1 MSNSYYNSTYS
12 NPGAGAQD
20 GGGSNAYNYNYGQ
33 QQPQQPEQQANQQ
46 QQQQPAYGGNAAYGN
61 PNQWQQPQQQPQQQQ
76 SSMMQPQQQPDNTNQ
91 QPSFW
96 NPATAATMAAM
107 AGSMAQNGMSNPDA
121 MLHLASSAGQN
132 FFKSSSARMIPGFE
146 SFMISLRGY
155 FAVDNNYVL
164 RKMQRI
170 CFPFLA
176 KSWKRLVR
184 NRVLLSCFRS
194 AIFLVVYYVFLPCT
208 ISNRIFLST
217 AT

>member
-1 MSNSYYNSTYS
+1 MSYYNSNYS

-20 GGGSNAYNYNYGQ
+20 GGGGNAYNYNYGQ
-33 QQPQQPEQQANQQ
+33 QPQQPEQQQQQQ
-46 QQQQPAYGGNAAYGN
+46 QQQQPQQSAYGGNAAYGN
-61 PNQWQQPQQQPQQQQ
+61 PNQWQQPAQPQQQQ
-76 SSMMQPQQQPDNTNQ
+76 ASTMQQQPAAADQ

-107 AGSMAQNGMSNPDA
+107 AGSMAQNGMANPDA
-121 MLHLASSAGQN
+121 MLNLAGQASQS
-132 FFKSSSARMIPGFE
+132 FFKNSAARLIPGFE
-146 SFMISLRGY
+146 SFMISVRGY

-184 NRVLLSCFRS
+184 TIKCCVRVHCR
-194 AIFLVVYYVFLPCT
+194 T
-208 ISNRIFLST
+208 IDCMS
-217 AT
+217 